1 MNNKINLCELTETK
15 LKIAQSYQS
24 KLMESEKFKDK
35 EITMTFDN
43 DRIYFL
49 CDPKECGDGN
59 KEVDYQ
65 CRSVTWE
72 QAEEEV
78 FKYTSKFS
86 KTKFF
91 FEKRDDSDTKLNLV
105 TKDNVYRFSIKSLAN
120 IVAIDKFGL
129 GARACLDEFDSGVY
143 YATNVAVMG
152 KLRVS
157 TIEESDLVKAAN
169 ALVQGVPVALSDV
182 DQQIVVECRMNTSIN
197 YLIANYLHDHRL
209 ARTNCSM
216 YKASDDC
223 TVLKFNVETQQKE
236 EIIEHLIT
244 SDESYRFTYALGK
257 TFNETLT
264 LKECVDKHNLEI
276 NA

>member
-1 MNNKINLCELTETK
+1 MNNKINLCELTESK

-49 CDPKECGDGN
+49 YDPKKCSDN
-59 KEVDYQ
+59 NNEVDYQ

-86 KTKFF
+86 KVKFF
-91 FEKRDDSDTKLNLV
+91 FVKEEGSDTRLSLV
-105 TKDNVYRFSIKSLAN
+105 TKDNVYKFSLQSLAN

-129 GARACLDEFDSGVY
+129 GARAHLDEFNSGVY

-157 TIEESDLVKAAN
+157 AIKESDLVKTAN
-169 ALVQGVPVALSDV
+169 ALIQGVPVALSDV
-182 DQQIVVECRMNTSIN
+182 DQHIVVECRINTSIN

-209 ARTNCSM
+209 ARSNCVS
-216 YKASDDC
+216 YKASTDC

-236 EIIEHLIT
+236 EIIEHRFT
-244 SDESYRFTYALGK
+244 SDESYRFTCALGK
-257 TFNETLT
+257 ILKENLT
-264 LKECVDKHNLEI
+264 LSECVDKHNLEI